1 MRQSLCEKSAQTAPG
16 GRGSFVEPWGFI
28 EVRRTA
34 TTGSGQRRSFTRTH
48 QRGGTEVPRANPK
61 LTHGLNCPRA
71 AAARLGALHGRT
83 IFAMER
89 RLKDLRGIGAK
100 MLGDFEKLGIRS
112 VDELKSRDA
121 QKLYDRICKLSGT
134 RQDPCVL
141 DTYRC
146 AIEQAR
152 NPELPREQTNWW
164 YWSRVRKKR
173 LI

>member
-1 MRQSLCEKSAQTAPG
+1 
-16 GRGSFVEPWGFI
+16 
-28 EVRRTA
+28 
-34 TTGSGQRRSFTRTH
+34 
-48 QRGGTEVPRANPK
+48 
-61 LTHGLNCPRA
+61 
-71 AAARLGALHGRT
+71 
-83 IFAMER
+83 MER
-89 RLKDLRGIGAK
+89 RLKDLRGIGVK

-152 NPELPREQTNWW
+152 HPDLPVEQTNWW